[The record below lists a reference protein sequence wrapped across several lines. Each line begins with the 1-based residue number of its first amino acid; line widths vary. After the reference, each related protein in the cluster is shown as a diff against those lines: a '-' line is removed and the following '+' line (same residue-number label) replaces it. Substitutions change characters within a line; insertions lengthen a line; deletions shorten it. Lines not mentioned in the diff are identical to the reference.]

1 MMNQKQTINRYIGK
15 SPQEFKIVGY
25 CVSEETA
32 EGSIKYKNVIAQDDQ
47 SLDITPYLRWKPALV
62 KY

>member
-1 MMNQKQTINRYIGK
+1 MMDQKQTINRYIGE

-25 CVSEETA
+25 GVSEETA
-32 EGSIKYKNVIAQDDQ
+32 AGSIKYKNVIAQDDQ
-47 SLDITPYLRWKPALV
+47 SLDITPYLRWKPTLV